1 MAQKWQLHIF
11 FHCFIFYVKQ
21 SRDDERQKHT
31 KSVSNEI
38 RSHTG
43 AIQIHHYSNKLIR
56 IETQW
61 TKREAAIVKN
71 QIMIHF
77 RNQTAICSSSFKTT
91 KVNKSVFIIISSH
104 TGAIQT
110 HHILNK
116 RNLAN
121 PMQDKLK
128 SNCICRF
135 LNIIIYGWEM
145 AIFSLLSLQY
155 L

>member
-11 FHCFIFYVKQ
+11 FHYIIFNVKQ
-21 SRDDERQKHT
+21 SRDDKRQKHT

-43 AIQIHHYSNKLIR
+43 AIQIHHYSNNIIR
-56 IETQW
+56 VETQW

-77 RNQTAICSSSFKTT
+77 RKQTAICSWSFKTR
-91 KVNKSVFIIISSH
+91 KVNKSVFIIIRSH

-110 HHILNK
+110 HHISS
-116 RNLAN
+116 RNLPN

-128 SNCICRF
+128 SNCNWRF
-135 LNIIIYGWEM
+135 FKYIIFGLKMTTSY
-145 AIFSLLSLQY
+145 LLSLHY